1 MIMKSSFFES
11 SSLGDV
17 QNHLIKHLV
26 LAHFFLYLSLFLLDK
41 VNFMFLQ
48 ALWKR
53 DALLEFVDILGV
65 LNECKLV
72 LADKTRA
79 VKFIHAL

>member
-1 MIMKSSFFES
+1 MLS

-17 QNHLIKHLV
+17 QNHLIEKLV
-26 LAHFFLYLSLFLLDK
+26 LAHFFLYLPLFLLNK
-41 VNFMFLQ
+41 VNFMFLE

-53 DALLEFVDILGV
+53 DALLKFVDILGV

-72 LADKTRA
+72 LADKTRT
-79 VKFIHAL
+79 VKFTHAL